1 MINRKQNLLPYL
13 LTGILYLLTVI
24 TSGASSRQ
32 KVGVVLSGGGAK
44 GAAHIGVLKALEEE
58 GIPVDYI
65 VGTSMGAIIGGLYS
79 IGYSPSQ
86 LDTLIRTQDWEILLS
101 DLSSLKRQTLQEREE
116 SNRYLITFSL
126 EQGKQPIPDGLV
138 RGRNLATLLS
148 RLTIGYHDSIS
159 FDSLP
164 IPFACVAT
172 NLTDGK
178 EIVIRHGKLHSA
190 IRSSMSIPGIF
201 SPVRIDSMVLVDG
214 GLTNNYPVDVAREI
228 GADIVIGSTVQSS
241 LLPASQINS
250 MGNILSQILSISC
263 ANKLKENIANCDIN
277 IHTPTSDY
285 KMMDFKP
292 SAIDTIINRGY
303 YATLMHRKQLDSIK
317 QLLPVPSR
325 EYKQRFPVK
334 KAEDI
339 LLRKVDFQIENHHEI
354 KTLSRKCLLKSGQS
368 TTISRIEEAVHLLQE
383 EYNYPN
389 AFYTLS
395 ANDSTYDLT
404 LYSSQKSTNS
414 IKAGM
419 RFDSQELLAAL
430 VKGELYFHT
439 ALPSSLSIIGKIGKQ
454 SVGGIT
460 YSFEPFLHR
469 KLEVSYEFS
478 RHDMNLDK
486 KGNRDLNLVFR
497 KHTGTIQLADFSLS
511 NFSCKAGLSLESFR
525 FSHIL
530 SGNTANRF
538 YNMQSD
544 TYINYFF
551 QLDYNSLNR
560 IAFPSRGWKMHAGYT
575 LHTDD
580 MLTIQQHSPLSA
592 IDGNWMAAIPLND
605 KLTLCPGAGG
615 RVLLGKQIPPIYSNV
630 TGSDYDGKYLPQ
642 QISFIGMTNIEPM
655 GNTLVTGHI
664 HLQQQIHN
672 LHYISLYTQF
682 ALSSDKI
689 RQLSQ
694 SRFLYCT
701 ALQYGYDS
709 KVGPLKVHV
718 AYTGH
723 GNRLTGFVSMG
734 FNF

>member
-1 MINRKQNLLPYL
+1 MIKRKQSLLSCL
-13 LTGILYLLTVI
+13 SVVVISIMTAI
-24 TSGASSRQ
+24 TSAASSRQ
-32 KVGVVLSGGGAK
+32 TVGLVLSGGGAK

-58 GIPVDYI
+58 GIPIDYI
-65 VGTSMGAIIGGLYS
+65 AGTSMGAIIGGLYS
-79 IGYSPSQ
+79 IGYSPNQ
-86 LDTLIRTQDWEILLS
+86 LDTLIRTQDWELLLS
-101 DLSSLKRQTLQEREE
+101 DLSSRKRQTLQEREE
-116 SNRYLITFSL
+116 SSRYLITFSL

-178 EIVIRHGKLHSA
+178 EIVIRQGKLHTA

-201 SPVRIDSMVLVDG
+201 SPVRTDSMVLVDG
-214 GLTNNYPVDVAREI
+214 GLTNNYPVDVVRQM

-241 LLPASQINS
+241 LLPASHINS
-250 MGNILSQILSISC
+250 MGNILSQILTISC
-263 ANKLKENIANCDIN
+263 SNKLKENEADCDVN

-292 SAIDTIINRGY
+292 SAIDSMISRGY
-303 YATLMHRKQLDSIK
+303 SATLMHRRQLDSIK
-317 QLLPVPSR
+317 QLLPVAAQER
-325 EYKQRFPVK
+325 NRRFLAK
-334 KAEDI
+334 KTEDI
-339 LLRKVDFQIENHHEI
+339 LLGQVDFQIDNQHEI
-354 KTLSRKCLLKSGQS
+354 NTLSRKCHLKSGQP
-368 TTISRIEEAVHLLQE
+368 TTISQIEEAVHLLQE

-389 AFYTLS
+389 AFYTLL
-395 ANDSTYDLT
+395 ANDSAYDLT
-404 LYSSQKSTNS
+404 LYSSPKSTNS
-414 IKAGM
+414 IKAGI

-439 ALPSSLSIIGKIGKQ
+439 ALPSSLSITGKIGKQ
-454 SVGGIT
+454 SVGDIT

-469 KLEVSYEFS
+469 KLSAGYEFS
-478 RHDMNLDK
+478 RHEMNIDK
-486 KGNRDLNLVFR
+486 KGSRDLNLVFR
-497 KHTGTIQLADFSLS
+497 KHAGIIRLADHSIR
-511 NFSCKAGLSLESFR
+511 NFSYEAGIALESFR

-551 QLDYNSLNR
+551 RLDYNSLNR
-560 IAFPSRGWKMHAGYT
+560 TAFPSRGWKMHAGYT

-580 MLTIQQHSPLSA
+580 MLKMQQHAPVSA
-592 IDGNWMAAIPLND
+592 IAGQWMAAIPLSSR
-605 KLTLCPGAGG
+605 LTLCPGAGG
-615 RVLLGKQIPPIYSNV
+615 RFLLGKQVPPIYSNV

-642 QISFIGMTNIEPM
+642 QISFIGMTNTEPM
-655 GNTLVTGHI
+655 DNALLTGHI
-664 HLQQQIHN
+664 HLQQQIHDI
-672 LHYISLYTQF
+672 HYISLFTQF
-682 ALSSDKI
+682 LLSSEKI
-689 RQLSQ
+689 RHLPQ
-694 SRFLYCT
+694 SRFLCCT

-709 KVGPLKVHV
+709 KAGPLKVHV
-718 AYTGH
+718 AYTNH
-723 GNRLTGFVSMG
+723 GNRFTAFVSMG